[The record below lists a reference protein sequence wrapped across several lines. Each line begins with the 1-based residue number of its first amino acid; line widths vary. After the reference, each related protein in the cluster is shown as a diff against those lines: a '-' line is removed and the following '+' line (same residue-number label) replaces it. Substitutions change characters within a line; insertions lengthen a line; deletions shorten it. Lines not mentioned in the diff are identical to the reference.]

1 MDRAY
6 EDDKSLAL
14 TKAHDFYTV
23 VPPKKKIVNPL
34 GYMINNFINNKI
46 LSNNISLD

>member
-23 VPPKKKIVNPL
+23 VPPKKKIVNYL
-34 GYMINNFINNKI
+34 GYTINSFINNEI
-46 LSNNISLD
+46 LLNDFSFV

>member
-23 VPPKKKIVNPL
+23 VPPKKKIVNSL
-34 GYMINNFINNKI
+34 GYTINNFINNKI